1 MEAGVERSS
10 SDLDFV
16 HVFNDALHMF
26 AQQSFFFFFLHPVR
40 SLHFV
45 QQQLLT
51 LE

>member
-26 AQQSFFFFFLHPVR
+26 AQQSFFFFFCILSAR
-40 SLHFV
+40 FILFNSNY
-45 QQQLLT
+45 
-51 LE
+51 